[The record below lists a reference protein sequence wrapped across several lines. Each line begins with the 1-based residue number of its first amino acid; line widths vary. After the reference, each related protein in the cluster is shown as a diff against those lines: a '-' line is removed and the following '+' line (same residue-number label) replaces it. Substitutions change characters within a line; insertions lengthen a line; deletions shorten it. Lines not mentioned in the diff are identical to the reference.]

1 MITGGAESRSAR
13 TAAIIRFV
21 DRIIGRHVP
30 PLPITACGTLGS
42 ANQEHWRSQSG
53 APLGLALLWAALSF
67 DPAIAAGETR
77 TRLARSQL
85 LYVPIYSEIAYGDRR
100 HTLNLSATVT
110 VRNTDR
116 RNPVK
121 ITRVDYFDTAGRFV
135 RSYLDEPRL
144 LAPMA
149 STDYVI
155 SGADRSGGTAASFL
169 IAWESAEAVSS
180 PHIEAVMIGA
190 AATTGISFSSTA
202 EILEERP

>member
-1 MITGGAESRSAR
+1 LRLTQPG
-13 TAAIIRFV
+13 
-21 DRIIGRHVP
+21 
-30 PLPITACGTLGS
+30 
-42 ANQEHWRSQSG
+42 HWRSQ
-53 APLGLALLWAALSF
+53 AAALGLALLSAALSF
-67 DPAIAAGETR
+67 GPAVAAGENR

-116 RNPVK
+116 KHPLR
-121 ITRVDYFDTAGRFV
+121 ITRVDYFDTAGRFL

-149 STDYVI
+149 SADYVI

-169 IAWESAEAVSS
+169 IAWESAEAVSP
-180 PHIEAVMIGA
+180 PHIEAIMIGA

-202 EILEERP
+202 EVLEERP

>member
-1 MITGGAESRSAR
+1 MT
-13 TAAIIRFV
+13 
-21 DRIIGRHVP
+21 GRHVP
-30 PLPITACGTLGS
+30 PVTITARGPLGF
-42 ANQEHWRSQSG
+42 AKREHCRSQPG
-53 APLGLALLWAALSF
+53 ALKALALLWAALSF
-67 DPAIAAGETR
+67 DAAVAAGETR
-77 TRLARSQL
+77 THLARSQL

-116 RNPVK
+116 KNPVK

-149 STDYVI
+149 ATDYVI

-169 IAWESAEAVSS
+169 IAWESAEAVSP
-180 PHIEAVMIGA
+180 PHIETVMIGA